1 MAGRRVSGGG
11 VATRCVGGCRRI
23 HLETRGVRKTMI
35 RLINKFRRIRISEKL
50 LGVGVVA
57 MAALLFMPTPAAALF
72 GLGDIVFDPTSYATL
87 AKIWSSDASTLTK
100 VTEELGQ
107 LQQIYANGVQ
117 TYREAMAMA
126 QSVNRLTR
134 LNWLTVGI
142 TAVNDATTNRF
153 GEAANWAAA
162 VNGNP
167 ALASSAWTSATLPM
181 NTNSSSFLAKEALGS
196 SANLAN
202 LASVEATDGSSTK
215 CLAEIA
221 EYRSA
226 AQVNAVAVA
235 QLQTADN
242 DDSDATNSEI
252 EQLNLVNAA
261 QAAGLHEQ
269 QSQGALHACLVEQ
282 QVLGNTWQ
290 RNAAAELMNSYGTAV
305 VSRQADSTEY
315 GNIQDTYYGY
325 VPQ

>member
-1 MAGRRVSGGG
+1 
-11 VATRCVGGCRRI
+11 
-23 HLETRGVRKTMI
+23 MI
-35 RLINKFRRIRISEKL
+35 RVVKKFRRLNISKKL
-50 LGVGVVA
+50 VGIGMIGA
-57 MAALLFMPTPAAALF
+57 AALLLMPAPAAALF

-87 AKIWSSDASTLTK
+87 AKIWSSDANTLTK

-126 QSVNRLTR
+126 QSVNRFTR

-142 TAVNDATTNRF
+142 TAVNDATANRF
-153 GEAANWAAA
+153 GEAANWAAM

-167 ALASSAWTSATLPM
+167 ALASSAWSNATLPVS
-181 NTNSSSFLAKEALGS
+181 TNSSSFLAGEVLGS

-226 AQVNAVAVA
+226 AQTNALAVA
-235 QLQTADN
+235 QLQSADN
-242 DDSDATNSEI
+242 DGGEATNSEI

-282 QVLGNTWQ
+282 QVLANTWQ
-290 RNAAAELMNSYGTAV
+290 RNAAAELMNSYGTAA
-305 VSRQADSTEY
+305 VSRQANATEY
-315 GNIQDTYYGY
+315 GNVQDTYYGY

>member
-1 MAGRRVSGGG
+1 MTGLVNKSRR
-11 VATRCVGGCRRI
+11 
-23 HLETRGVRKTMI
+23 L
-35 RLINKFRRIRISEKL
+35 RISKRL
-50 LGVGVVA
+50 VAVGVIATV
-57 MAALLFMPTPAAALF
+57 ALLLIPTPAAALF
-72 GLGDIVFDPTSYATL
+72 RLGDIVFDPTSYATL

-107 LQQIYANGVQ
+107 LRQIYANGVQ

-126 QSVNRLTR
+126 QNVNRFTR

-142 TAVNDATTNRF
+142 TAVNDATANRF
-153 GEAANWAAA
+153 GEAANWAAM

-167 ALASSAWTSATLPM
+167 ALTSSAWTSATLPM
-181 NTNSSSFLAKEALGS
+181 SANSSSFLSKETLGS
-196 SANLAN
+196 SVNLAN

-215 CLAEIA
+215 CLSEIA

-226 AQVNAVAVA
+226 AQGNAVAIA

-242 DDSDATNSEI
+242 DDGEATNSEI

-282 QVLGNTWQ
+282 QVLANTWQ
-290 RNAAAELMNSYGTAV
+290 RNAAAELMNSYGTAAE
-305 VSRQADSTEY
+305 SRQANATEY
-315 GNIQDTYYGY
+315 GNIQETYYSY

>member
-1 MAGRRVSGGG
+1 MTGL
-11 VATRCVGGCRRI
+11 T
-23 HLETRGVRKTMI
+23 
-35 RLINKFRRIRISEKL
+35 NNFRRLRISKKL
-50 LGVGVVA
+50 VGVGVIATV
-57 MAALLFMPTPAAALF
+57 ALLLMPTPAAALF

-107 LQQIYANGVQ
+107 LRQIYANGVQ

-126 QSVNRLTR
+126 QNVNRFTR

-142 TAVNDATTNRF
+142 TAVNDATANRF
-153 GEAANWAAA
+153 GEAANWAAM

-181 NTNSSSFLAKEALGS
+181 SANSSSFLSKEALGS

-215 CLAEIA
+215 CLSEIA

-226 AQVNAVAVA
+226 AQGNAVAIA
-235 QLQTADN
+235 QLQSADN
-242 DDSDATNSEI
+242 DDGDTTNSEI
-252 EQLNLVNAA
+252 QQLNLVNAA

-282 QVLGNTWQ
+282 QVLANTWQ
-290 RNAAAELMNSYGTAV
+290 RNAAAESMNSYGSAA
-305 VSRQADSTEY
+305 VSRQANATEY
-315 GNIQDTYYGY
+315 GNVQETYYSY